1 MMLIREHCCLLLI
14 DVQEKLTPLVHQS
27 QALIDRCQWLMAL
40 ANASE
45 VPCLVSEQ
53 YPQGLGKTLSVLQ
66 HTDAIEKIHFSCWQK
81 PLFQQ
86 RLQNLAKKQIVLIGI
101 ETHVCVLQTAM
112 DLLAAGYQVFVVVDA
127 VSSRY
132 ELDHNYALKRMENA
146 GIALIT
152 HEMVFFE
159 WIRQAGT
166 PEFKRLS
173 QQFLQKNNG

>member
-14 DVQEKLTPLVHQS
+14 DVQDKLTPLVQ
-27 QALIDRCQWLMAL
+27 QPQELIDCCQWLMAL
-40 ANASE
+40 ATASE

-53 YPQGLGKTLSVLQ
+53 YPQGLGKTVPALQ
-66 HTDAIEKIHFSCWQK
+66 QTDAIEKVHFSCWQK

-86 RLQNLAKKQIVLIGI
+86 RLQALGKKQIILIGI

-112 DLLAAGYQVFVVVDA
+112 DLLQVGYEVFVVVDA

-132 ELDHNYALKRMENA
+132 ELDHKYALKRMKNA
-146 GIALIT
+146 GVELIT

-159 WIRQAGT
+159 WLRQAGT
-166 PEFKRLS
+166 PQFKALS
-173 QQFLQKNNG
+173 QQFLQQKR